1 MDWLFLI
8 LSSLCTVAA
17 FTFLRLSESFTKI
30 YASILTFL
38 FIGLNVVFFSL
49 AIQTIDIGIA
59 YTAAC
64 GLGTLLTTST
74 SIIWFGESADIFKIM
89 SIVVIVFGVAL
100 LKIT

>member
-1 MDWLFLI
+1 MDWIFLI
-8 LSSLCTVAA
+8 LSSLCTVTA
-17 FTFLRLSESFTKI
+17 FTFLRLSENFTKI
-30 YASILTFL
+30 YPSILTFL
-38 FIGLNVVFFSL
+38 FIALNIVFFSL

-74 SIIWFGESADIFKIM
+74 SIIWFAESADFGKIM
-89 SIVVIVFGVAL
+89 AIIVIVLGVAL